1 MTVPGGA
8 GAARE
13 GPGLSTSAVTGSLVS
28 VLAPFLGEN
37 MARAGVQAQLQK
49 VGAGESLSASE
60 VEALV
65 EKLGRGLVVFL
76 GRAKSATVVESMRSA
91 VSTGG
96 TVKSPAAERP

>member
-1 MTVPGGA
+1 VTVPGGA

-65 EKLGRGLVVFL
+65 EKLGRGLVVFV
-76 GRAKSATVVESMRSA
+76 GRAKSAAVVEAMRSA
-91 VSTGG
+91 VRGAETA
-96 TVKSPAAERP
+96 KSRGAERP